1 MPDAP
6 AISFEHVFKSYGG
19 NEYALQDIHLTV
31 ATNSTTA
38 IVGTSGSGKSTLLQ
52 LINGLERP
60 SRGKVLVWGNE
71 IDYAQLPALRRRLGY
86 AVQGTGLFPH
96 LTVAENI
103 ALLAV
108 LEKWEGG
115 RLKARTE
122 ELMQL
127 VSLPLDFARRYPYQ
141 LSGGQQQRVGLCRAM
156 MLDPK
161 IFLLDE
167 AFGALDPITRSE
179 IHEEFLHLQKIA
191 PRTIV
196 MVTHDLKEA
205 LKLAPQ
211 IIILNKGRI
220 EQAGPG
226 EQLLERPATDFVVS
240 FFKAQLG
247 G

>member
-1 MPDAP
+1 MSL
-6 AISFEHVFKSYGG
+6 ISFDHVYKSYDGRD
-19 NEYALQDIHLTV
+19 YALHDIHLAFSENV
-31 ATNSTTA
+31 TTA

-60 SRGKVLVWGNE
+60 SRGKIFVFGHE

-103 ALLAV
+103 TLLAV
-108 LEKWEGG
+108 LEKWEPQ
-115 RLKARTE
+115 RVQQRAE
-122 ELMQL
+122 ELMRL
-127 VSLPLDFARRYPYQ
+127 TGLPLDFAKRYPYQ

-156 MLDPK
+156 MLNPK

-179 IHEEFLHLQKIA
+179 IHQEFLHLQKIE

-205 LKLAPQ
+205 LKLAQQ
-211 IIILNKGRI
+211 IVILNKGCI
-220 EQAGPG
+220 EQIGSG
-226 EQLLERPATDFVVS
+226 EQLLQNPATEFVAN
-240 FFKAQLG
+240 FFKSQLG
-247 G
+247 A

>member
-1 MPDAP
+1 MP
-6 AISFEHVFKSYGG
+6 AIVFDHVFKSYGG
-19 NEYALQDIHLTV
+19 NDYALQDIHL
-31 ATNSTTA
+31 AFAENITTA

-60 SRGKVLVWGNE
+60 SQGQVFVLGNT
-71 IDYAQLPALRRRLGY
+71 IDYNQLPALRRRIGY

-96 LTVAENI
+96 LTIFENI
-103 ALLAV
+103 SLLAV
-108 LEKWEGG
+108 LEKWQPQ

-127 VSLPLDFARRYPYQ
+127 TGLPLDFARRYPYQ
-141 LSGGQQQRVGLCRAM
+141 LSGGQQQRAGLCRAM

-167 AFGALDPITRSE
+167 AFGALDPITRGE
-179 IHEEFLHLQKIA
+179 IHEEFLHLQKAA

-205 LKLAPQ
+205 LHLAQQ
-211 IIILNKGRI
+211 IVILNKGCI
-220 EQAGPG
+220 EQMGSG
-226 EQLLERPATDFVVS
+226 EQLLEKPATEFVVN

-247 G
+247 A

>member
-1 MPDAP
+1 MSVIAFD
-6 AISFEHVFKSYGG
+6 HVYKSYGG
-19 NEYALQDIHLTV
+19 ENYALEDVHLV
-31 ATNSTTA
+31 FLENVTTA
-38 IVGTSGSGKSTLLQ
+38 VVGTSGSGKSTLLQ

-60 SRGKVLVWGNE
+60 SRGKVFVFGNE
-71 IDYAQLPALRRRLGY
+71 IDYTQLPALRRRLGY

-96 LTVAENI
+96 LTVFENI

-108 LEKWEGG
+108 LENWAPQ
-115 RLKARTE
+115 RVQARAE
-122 ELMQL
+122 ELMRL
-127 VSLPLDFARRYPYQ
+127 VSLPLAFAKRYPHQ

-179 IHEEFLHLQKIA
+179 IHQEFLHLQKAA

-205 LKLAPQ
+205 LKLAQQ
-211 IIILNKGRI
+211 IVILNKGRL
-220 EQAGPG
+220 EQIGSG
-226 EQLLERPATDFVVS
+226 EQLLQNPATEFVAN
-240 FFKAQLG
+240 FFKSQLG
-247 G
+247 A

>member
-1 MPDAP
+1 MSS
-6 AISFEHVFKSYGG
+6 ISFEHIYKSYRRGD
-19 NEYALQDIHLTV
+19 YALHDIHLDFAENV
-31 ATNSTTA
+31 ITA

-60 SRGKVLVWGNE
+60 SRGKVFVFGSE
-71 IDYAQLPALRRRLGY
+71 IDYTQLPILRRRLGY

-108 LEKWEGG
+108 LEKWKPQ
-115 RLKARTE
+115 RFKARTE

-127 VSLPLDFARRYPYQ
+127 VGLPLDFAGRYPHQ

-156 MLDPK
+156 MLDPP

-179 IHEEFLHLQKIA
+179 IHEEFLRLQKIA

-205 LKLAPQ
+205 LKLAQQ

-220 EQAGPG
+220 EQIGRG
-226 EQLLERPATDFVVS
+226 EELLEKPATEFVVN
-240 FFKAQLG
+240 FFKSQLG

>member
-1 MPDAP
+1 MSI
-6 AISFEHVFKSYGG
+6 ISLDHIFKSYNDGKD
-19 NEYALQDIHLTV
+19 YALYDIQLDLSENV
-31 ATNSTTA
+31 TTA

-60 SRGKVLVWGNE
+60 SRGKVFVFGHE
-71 IDYAQLPALRRRLGY
+71 INYAQLPALRRRLGY

-96 LTVAENI
+96 LTVGENI
-103 ALLAV
+103 TLLAI
-108 LEKWEGG
+108 LEKWESH
-115 RLKARTE
+115 RIKARAE

-127 VSLPLDFARRYPYQ
+127 TGLPADFSTRYPYE

-179 IHEEFLHLQKIA
+179 IHEEFSRLQKVE
-191 PRTIV
+191 PRTII

-205 LKLAPQ
+205 LKLAQQ
-211 IIILNKGRI
+211 IIILHKGRI
-220 EQAGPG
+220 EQIGSG
-226 EQLLERPATDFVVS
+226 TQLLENPATEFVAN
-240 FFKAQLG
+240 FFKSQLS
-247 G
+247 